1 MTNTNI
7 RRSGLE
13 QVAEAPRIERA
24 RSWSR
29 RARKAHSAEA
39 QDQLEQILKEIG
51 EDRAEADREKQAAV
65 EAMYLV
71 KEEALAQGVP
81 MARIAELMGVSRQ
94 WLYNMG
100 NFRGR
105 EAA

>member
-1 MTNTNI
+1 MTNINT
-7 RRSGLE
+7 RRIGLE
-13 QVAEAPRIERA
+13 QVAEAPRIKRA

-29 RARKAHSAEA
+29 RALQAHSAEA